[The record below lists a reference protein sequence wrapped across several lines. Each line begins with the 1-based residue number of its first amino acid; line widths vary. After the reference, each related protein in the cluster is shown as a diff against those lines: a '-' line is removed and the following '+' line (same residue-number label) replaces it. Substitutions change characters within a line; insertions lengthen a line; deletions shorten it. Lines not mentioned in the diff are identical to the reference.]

1 MIGYTM
7 NEFDRQ
13 ETTIRACMLK
23 DKARETRLNMIKLI
37 YIDKTNKIKKGKAR

>member
-23 DKARETRLNMIKLI
+23 DKVRETEIILYR
-37 YIDKTNKIKKGKAR
+37 